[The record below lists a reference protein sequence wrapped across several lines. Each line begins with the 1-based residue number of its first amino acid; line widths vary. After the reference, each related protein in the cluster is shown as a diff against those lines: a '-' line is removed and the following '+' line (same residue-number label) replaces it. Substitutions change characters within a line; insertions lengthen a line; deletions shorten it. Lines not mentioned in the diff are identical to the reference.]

1 MNIFKKIFTALG
13 PPTLSDSVFG
23 TIRYQKVG
31 FWEGK
36 VQFKPLSS
44 EIEVLIDGDA
54 TGPTEEQRR
63 WFRIVEEKY
72 LAALPQ
78 IIEAAM
84 PRVREWN
91 KELTKEKLLAELK
104 LETISVNK
112 CEPGRHEWDITFYS
126 EPLEHWV
133 NITLIEWTGKSTTID
148 G

>member
-1 MNIFKKIFTALG
+1 MNILKKIFTALG
-13 PPTLSDSVFG
+13 PLKLSDPVFG
-23 TIRYQKVG
+23 YIRFQKVG

-44 EIEVLIDGDA
+44 EIEVLIDGGA

-91 KELTKEKLLAELK
+91 KELTNDRLLAELK
-104 LETISVNK
+104 LETISVNM
-112 CEPGRHEWDITFYS
+112 CEPDAHEWDITFYS

-133 NITLIEWTGKSTTID
+133 NITLTEWTVNTTTID